1 MSILGLFQTLK
12 SSVEVALVG
21 QSNLILDVMNYAD
34 AVTIFI
40 SITGKEKLLLNNE
53 LQSLFMLLFTL
64 QVMRKAGGD
73 IRT

>member
-1 MSILGLFQTLK
+1 MSNLILFQTLK
-12 SSVEVALVG
+12 SSVEVVLVS

-53 LQSLFMLLFTL
+53 SHSLFMLLFT
-64 QVMRKAGGD
+64 V
-73 IRT
+73 

>member
-1 MSILGLFQTLK
+1 MAGSQEDIFNVIFFTILSILGLLQALK
-12 SSVEVALVG
+12 SSVEVSVVC
-21 QSNLILDVMNYAD
+21 QSNLIL

-64 QVMRKAGGD
+64 
-73 IRT
+73 